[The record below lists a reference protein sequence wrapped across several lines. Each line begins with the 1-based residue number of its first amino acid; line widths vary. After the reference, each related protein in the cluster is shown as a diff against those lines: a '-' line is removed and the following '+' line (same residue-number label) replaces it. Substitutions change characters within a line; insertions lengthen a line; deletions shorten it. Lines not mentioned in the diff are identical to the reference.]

1 VRLTS
6 VFQRG
11 DFFKFFD
18 KLTSEM
24 PSQLA
29 HTRSEI
35 ARAAARTEVS
45 DEAKDASEARE
56 AQLEVVRDVGGRPLF
71 LTPKRFIRI
80 CRWIEQGESA
90 SEACRLELVTYQ
102 GLRQHVKR
110 NPKYQRRLKEAEET
124 REEFLREFH
133 IANIRKHAPRN
144 VLASLWWLE
153 RRYPAKFA
161 LRNVHRGEGST
172 DWPIEDKI
180 DESQL
185 MRYAELMAE
194 FRRENEAKAPARTP
208 ALPSSQSAVA

>member
-1 VRLTS
+1 
-6 VFQRG
+6 
-11 DFFKFFD
+11 
-18 KLTSEM
+18 M

-35 ARAAARTEVS
+35 AHTEVS

-90 SEACRLELVTYQ
+90 SEACRLELGTYQ
-102 GLRQHVKR
+102 GFRQHVKR

-124 REEFLREFH
+124 REEFLREYH

-153 RRYPAKFA
+153 RRFPNQFA
-161 LRNVHRGEGST
+161 LRNVNRSEGST
-172 DWPIEDKI
+172 DQPIGDKI

-185 MRYAELMAE
+185 
-194 FRRENEAKAPARTP
+194 RRFQERE
-208 ALPSSQSAVA
+208 